1 MANKKP
7 LTLGKG
13 TPNTPAPQRNPNGRR
28 PSSTKPSQAGQ
39 VRAAQKTTSSGITV
53 RPDGRPQSEGRSG
66 RQSISKATVSN
77 SGQGVTPGSA
87 KVTTGQGKQQVMLP
101 KVPKPTGTT
110 NTIRATGGN
119 SRDPKINRLSA
130 QTAPIT
136 GNSPVTRQPRPKPS
150 ASANLAKSQQMLRS
164 QVGPVASAL
173 SGARGLAINA
183 IADTVGPKPTANQDV
198 AYNQQLVKDVMK
210 KRKRNS

>member
-1 MANKKP
+1 MAKVTSASN
-7 LTLGKG
+7 
-13 TPNTPAPQRNPNGRR
+13 R
-28 PSSTKPSQAGQ
+28 STRKSTQPVRQGQDPYRANRQA
-39 VRAAQKTTSSGITV
+39 V
-53 RPDGRPQSEGRSG
+53 
-66 RQSISKATVSN
+66 SKASVSK
-77 SGQGVTPGSA
+77 SGEGVTPGSA
-87 KVTTGQGKQQVMLP
+87 KVTTGQGKQQVVLP
-101 KVPKPTGTT
+101 KVPKPTVGTT

-119 SRDPKINRLSA
+119 SNYSKINQLSA
-130 QTAPIT
+130 SAAP
-136 GNSPVTRQPRPKPS
+136 RPRPKPS

>member
-1 MANKKP
+1 MAKVTSASN
-7 LTLGKG
+7 
-13 TPNTPAPQRNPNGRR
+13 R
-28 PSSTKPSQAGQ
+28 STRKSTQPVRQGQDPYRANRQA
-39 VRAAQKTTSSGITV
+39 V
-53 RPDGRPQSEGRSG
+53 
-66 RQSISKATVSN
+66 SKATVSN

-87 KVTTGQGKQQVMLP
+87 KVTTGQGKQRVTLPNLP
-101 KVPKPTGTT
+101 KPKPTVGTT

-119 SRDPKINRLSA
+119 SNYSKINQLSA
-130 QTAPIT
+130 PTAP
-136 GNSPVTRQPRPKPS
+136 RPASKPS

-173 SGARGLAINA
+173 SGARSLAINA
-183 IADTVGPKPTANQDV
+183 VADTVGPKPTANQDV

>member
-1 MANKKP
+1 MAKVTSASN
-7 LTLGKG
+7 
-13 TPNTPAPQRNPNGRR
+13 R
-28 PSSTKPSQAGQ
+28 STRKSNQPVRQGQDPYRANRQA
-39 VRAAQKTTSSGITV
+39 V
-53 RPDGRPQSEGRSG
+53 
-66 RQSISKATVSN
+66 SKATVSN

-101 KVPKPTGTT
+101 KVPKPTVGTT

-119 SRDPKINRLSA
+119 SNYSKINQLSA
-130 QTAPIT
+130 PAAP
-136 GNSPVTRQPRPKPS
+136 RPRPKPS